1 MLWQRSNSLT
11 VFSPM
16 PGIDGSV
23 RGALLAGRR
32 SVEKKIFTIGLHR
45 GVLLAVSMRQDGHFE
60 LTINGGILVT
70 IGNPLHYSRV
80 LRRTVEPKQIK
91 NGAIIRCCSQV
102 IMTSVALSAP
112 PGVRRS
118 PHPLT
123 ALPNRKPIFKRC
135 EQRCPLDR
143 FGRVAIK
150 PAGKR
155 LLFGV

>member
-11 VFSPM
+11 VFSPRS
-16 PGIDGSV
+16 GIDGSV

-32 SVEKKIFTIGLHR
+32 SVEKKIVTLGLHR
-45 GVLLAVSMRQDGHFE
+45 GVLLAVSMRQDGYFE
-60 LTINGGILVT
+60 LTINGGILAT
-70 IGNPLHYSRV
+70 IGNPLYYSRMLLLPHV
-80 LRRTVEPKQIK
+80 SKQIK
-91 NGAIIRCCSQV
+91 NGAITRCCSQV

-112 PGVRRS
+112 PGARRS

-123 ALPNRKPIFKRC
+123 ARPNRKPIFKRC

-143 FGRVAIK
+143 FGRVAVK